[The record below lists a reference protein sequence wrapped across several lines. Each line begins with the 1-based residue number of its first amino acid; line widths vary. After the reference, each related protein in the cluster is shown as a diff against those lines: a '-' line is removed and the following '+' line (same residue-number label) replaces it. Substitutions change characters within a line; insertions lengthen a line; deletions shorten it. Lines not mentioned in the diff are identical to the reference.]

1 MKKFRK
7 ILSAALSA
15 AIIAACAVCG
25 TGAAAQTA
33 TNAVKATPLT
43 DWSVSRNWQFV
54 GASDH
59 ATVQPLGFTSA
70 YGLKIKAA
78 TGKGTGVDFG
88 KINSSNLYIG
98 VKYEA
103 GNYRSLSESSNG
115 IILYLKT
122 ETANDMVLNVLFD
135 RNGTER
141 EFAPKVGSSYQYAA
155 LGDDIWTDATAEA
168 GGRENSVFYGSFG
181 FDGPFEGYVK
191 VPFTSLVR
199 DSGGE
204 IDLTQDMLREVKLKF
219 KTLGETY
226 ETGAIVGP
234 VMIMTEDS
242 ASVKIEVPEEYR
254 TAPVQATPI
263 TGWTMLNNK
272 SGYVTPAVVSPVGHV
287 INANGVKLSSANGAS
302 QDYSADIAKS
312 NVLVQMQYKAEK
324 NAAEGEF
331 YSLPD
336 DFKTNGTL
344 MLYVKTDS
352 ANKLYLV
359 LQTEGNWS
367 YLEDNALKSDGTYKL
382 AAIGD
387 DRWTSKNVSSSCS
400 VTVGTTTEE
409 RGLIEFDEAFEG
421 YIKIPAAS
429 IKWKGTS
436 NIGRIESKFAYIG
449 GDYGDVTAG
458 PFFYVTSDSASTE
471 IEVPENFRPSPIAVK
486 SVEFKSAKNG
496 AYAFS
501 ADPVENGYSLSI
513 SDSVLSEDE
522 IKFVGGENGTKKW
535 SYVEADDSNIGGS
548 GLTNLKMT
556 PNLPLAPRDV
566 DGFIVYLKTE
576 SANAFAFQLTYEK
589 GTHWTKDWAPEMHLI
604 PGKTVMVKDSSSSRW
619 EEKTV
624 EDGRTGNTSIYGA
637 VKFDSAFD
645 GYIKIPYSS
654 IGRDDSWKPYTTID
668 KGAIDRITEVVFRF
682 KGVGGKLENGL
693 YGNVTAGLVGYFTED
708 STSVEMNVTEPTYDT
723 GDVNNDCFRDSNDLI
738 QLRKYLLGVEAEI
751 NPKYANVDESEDLQV
766 NIIDLVR
773 LKKLISNV
781 E

>member
-1 MKKFRK
+1 MKKIRK
-7 ILSAALSA
+7 LLSAVLST
-15 AIIAACAVCG
+15 AIIAASAVCG
-25 TGAAAQTA
+25 ISISAETSAAAI
-33 TNAVKATPLT
+33 KATPLT

-155 LGDDIWTDATAEA
+155 LGDDSWTDATAEA

-272 SGYVTPAVVSPVGHV
+272 SGYVTPTVVSPVGHV
-287 INANGVKLSSANGAS
+287 INADGVKLSSANGAS
-302 QDYSADIAKS
+302 QDYSADISKS
-312 NVLVQMQYKAEK
+312 NVLVQMQYREDNKSET
-324 NAAEGEF
+324 NGEF
-331 YSLPD
+331 YSLPS
-336 DFKTNGTL
+336 DFRTNGTL

-359 LQTEGNWS
+359 LQTKGNWS
-367 YLEDNALKSDGTYKL
+367 YLENNTLKLNGAYKS

-387 DRWTSKNVSSSCS
+387 DKWTEKTVSS
-400 VTVGTTTEE
+400 TAGNDEYN
-409 RGLIEFDEAFEG
+409 GLIEFEAAFEG
-421 YIKIPAAS
+421 FIKIPATS
-429 IKWKGTS
+429 IKWNGTE

-458 PFFYVTSDSASTE
+458 PFFYVTSDSASPE
-471 IEVPENFRPSPIAVK
+471 IEVPAEYRPSPINVN
-486 SVEFKSAKNG
+486 SVEFKSAING

-501 ADPVENGYSLSI
+501 ANPVENGYSLSI

-522 IKFVGGENGTKKW
+522 VKFVGGENGTKKW
-535 SYVEADDSNIGGS
+535 SYVEADDANIGGS
-548 GLTNLKMT
+548 GLTNLKMA
-556 PNLPLAPRDV
+556 PKLPLAPRDV

-589 GTHWTKDWAPEMHLI
+589 GTHWTKNWFPEMHLI
-604 PGKTVMVKDSSSSRW
+604 PGKTVMVKASSSSRW

-624 EDGRTGNTSIYGA
+624 DVGRTGNTSIYGA

-654 IGRDDSWKPYTTID
+654 IGRDDSWKPYTTVED
-668 KGAIDRITEVVFRF
+668 GAIDRITEVVFRF

-708 STSVEMNVTEPTYDT
+708 STSVEMNVDKPAYLT
-723 GDVNNDCFRDSNDLI
+723 GDVNNDCFRDSKDLI

-751 NPKYANVDESEDLQV
+751 NPEYANVDESEDQQV

-773 LKKLISNV
+773 LKKLISNM